1 LTHSSPFFIPVSER
15 SAEAKAML
23 ILNLP
28 EREFTNSSHEV
39 DALGGDDGK
48 ASKWLISA
56 DIDELHAEGNLEA
69 LRDLDRKQRILVRQ
83 YHLHHTRQELASQNP
98 SRTYAWLNLLEAIRE
113 AIRSVWMPLRLN

>member
-1 LTHSSPFFIPVSER
+1 MQSPLLFMPDSEIL
-15 SAEAKAML
+15 ATPNAML

-28 EREFTNSSHEV
+28 ERESTNSSHEV
-39 DALGGDDGK
+39 DALSGDDGK
-48 ASKWLISA
+48 ASQWLIGA
-56 DIDELHAEGNLEA
+56 DIDELYAEGNLEA